1 MMKLKATWTQLTQNA
16 RLQRS
21 SQCLSVLGS
30 HAFLFGGE
38 VIPRQPVDN
47 RLDTISLGT
56 SKGLTPP
63 YSQTRSRC

>member
-1 MMKLKATWTQLTQNA
+1 MMQLKATWTQLAQNV

-30 HAFLFGGE
+30 HAFIFGGE

-56 SKGLTPP
+56 SKGRIPLDLHP
-63 YSQTRSRC
+63 